1 MAQFHF
7 KKTQWIF
14 IFCLVIV
21 LSGMRVIAAQAA
33 DSYYLK
39 SGDRVVFYGDSIT
52 EQQYYTMEVEDY
64 TLTRFPTLKVSFVN
78 SGWGGDRV
86 TGGAGGPIDLRLN
99 RDVFP
104 YKPTVVTI
112 MLGMNDGGYRPFEES
127 VFHTYTTGY
136 EHIIQ
141 SLRDRLPGVRVTV
154 IEPSPYD
161 DVTRPPN
168 FAGGYNE
175 VLIRYGEFV
184 ADLAHRLNLTL
195 ANMNAPFVADL
206 ERARRLDPV
215 LAQKIVPDRIH
226 PSPGGHLWMAEA
238 LLKSW
243 DAPAIV
249 TAVEINA
256 AQSRVSRAENTRV
269 TGLKAGRSLSWT
281 QMDNALPLPINLKD
295 PLVLL
300 ALHSSDFIQVLDQE
314 TLQVGGLSGSKYALK
329 IDGEHVG
336 DFTAG
341 ELARGINLAT
351 LETPMLQQAELVHNL
366 THEHNRLHFD
376 RWRDIQVPLTNE
388 RFSEISQA
396 ERALDRLEQKLIV
409 EQRAAAQPK
418 PHRYELFPAR

>member
-52 EQQYYTMEVEDY
+52 EQQYYTMDVEDY

-243 DAPAIV
+243 DAPAILFRCSIRRRCRW
-249 TAVEINA
+249 ADSA
-256 AQSRVSRAENTRV
+256 AQN
-269 TGLKAGRSLSWT
+269 
-281 QMDNALPLPINLKD
+281 M
-295 PLVLL
+295 
-300 ALHSSDFIQVLDQE
+300 H
-314 TLQVGGLSGSKYALK
+314 
-329 IDGEHVG
+329 
-336 DFTAG
+336 
-341 ELARGINLAT
+341 
-351 LETPMLQQAELVHNL
+351 
-366 THEHNRLHFD
+366 
-376 RWRDIQVPLTNE
+376 
-388 RFSEISQA
+388 
-396 ERALDRLEQKLIV
+396 
-409 EQRAAAQPK
+409 
-418 PHRYELFPAR
+418 

>member
-1 MAQFHF
+1 
-7 KKTQWIF
+7 
-14 IFCLVIV
+14 
-21 LSGMRVIAAQAA
+21 
-33 DSYYLK
+33 
-39 SGDRVVFYGDSIT
+39 
-52 EQQYYTMEVEDY
+52 
-64 TLTRFPTLKVSFVN
+64 
-78 SGWGGDRV
+78 
-86 TGGAGGPIDLRLN
+86 
-99 RDVFP
+99 
-104 YKPTVVTI
+104 
-112 MLGMNDGGYRPFEES
+112 
-127 VFHTYTTGY
+127 
-136 EHIIQ
+136 
-141 SLRDRLPGVRVTV
+141 
-154 IEPSPYD
+154 
-161 DVTRPPN
+161 
-168 FAGGYNE
+168 
-175 VLIRYGEFV
+175 
-184 ADLAHRLNLTL
+184 
-195 ANMNAPFVADL
+195 
-206 ERARRLDPV
+206 V

-351 LETPMLQQAELVHNL
+351 LETPMLQQAEIVHNL
-366 THEHNRLHFD
+366 THEHNRLLFD

>member
-1 MAQFHF
+1 MAQFHL
-7 KKTQWIF
+7 KKTLWVF
-14 IFCLVIV
+14 IFSLLIV
-21 LSGMRVIAAQAA
+21 LSGIQASAAQAE

-52 EQQYYTMEVEDY
+52 QQQYYTMDVEDY
-64 TLTRFPTLKVSFVN
+64 TLTRFPALKVSFVN

-112 MLGMNDGGYRPFEES
+112 MLGMNDGEYRPFEES
-127 VFHTYTTGY
+127 VFHTYSAGY

-141 SLRDRLPGVRVTV
+141 SLRDRLPGVRITV

-168 FAGGYNE
+168 FAGGYNG

-184 ADLAHRLNLTL
+184 ADLAHRLDLTL
-195 ANMNAPFVADL
+195 ANMNAPFVANL
-206 ERARRLDPV
+206 ERANRLDPT

-226 PSPGGHLWMAEA
+226 PSPGGHLWMSEA

-243 DAPAIV
+243 NAPGLV
-249 TAVEINA
+249 TAVEIDA

-269 TGLKAGRSLSWT
+269 TDLKTGRSLTWT
-281 QMDNALPLPINLKD
+281 QMDDALPMPINLKD

-300 ALHSSDFIQVLDQE
+300 ALRSSDFIQALDQE

-329 IDGEHVG
+329 IDGENVG

-341 ELARGINLAT
+341 QLARGINLAA
-351 LETPMLQQAELVHNL
+351 LETPMLQQVELVHKL
-366 THEHNRLHFD
+366 TQEHNHVHFD
-376 RWRDIQVPLTNE
+376 RWRDVQVPLAGE
-388 RFSEISQA
+388 DFPAIQQA
-396 ERALDRLEQKLIV
+396 ERALDKLEQKLIAQ
-409 EQRAAAQPK
+409 QRAAAQPK
-418 PHRYELFPAR
+418 PHRYELLPE